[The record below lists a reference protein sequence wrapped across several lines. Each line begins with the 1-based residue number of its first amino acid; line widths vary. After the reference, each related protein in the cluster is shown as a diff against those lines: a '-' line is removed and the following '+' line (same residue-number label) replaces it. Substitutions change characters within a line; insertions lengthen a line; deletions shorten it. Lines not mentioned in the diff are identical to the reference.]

1 MHDPGSF
8 LAALAT
14 AQKRGERCAMAE
26 LVAVSGS
33 SYRRVGARLLIL
45 ESGMTR
51 GLLSGGCL
59 EADVAAHAQ
68 SVLQSGRP
76 KCVHYDLRDTEA
88 GIWGLGLGCDGVV
101 DVYIE
106 SLETNAARRMIA
118 FLTRILDERK
128 SATLRTVFASEEPV
142 GVPVGFRIGVL
153 DGELS
158 RLDSTD
164 PVPVE
169 WESASSIRFLEERIE
184 PPQRLIVCGAGED
197 AEPLVDMAV
206 QLGWHVVVL
215 DRRDERLARSAFA
228 DVRTM
233 AGAPH
238 TSLAKFELDARDAV
252 VTLTHRYE
260 DDLEILAFLY
270 ERSLMY
276 LGLLGPRTRSQRL
289 VEEVKSKAD
298 GTPVHAGGAIFAP
311 VGIDIG
317 AETPAEI
324 ALAIIAE
331 IQAVRSGRAAG
342 FLRDREAPLHPE
354 QHPEPA
360 S

>member
-1 MHDPGSF
+1 M
-8 LAALAT
+8 
-14 AQKRGERCAMAE
+14 AQ
-26 LVAVSGS
+26 LVAVHGS

-45 ESGMTR
+45 ESGMTS

-59 EADVAAHAQ
+59 EADVAAHAET
-68 SVLQSGRP
+68 VLQSGRP

-106 SLETNAARRMIA
+106 SLETDAAQHMIE
-118 FLTRILDERK
+118 FLTRIPLERK
-128 SATLRTVFASEEPV
+128 SATLRTVFASEDTAR
-142 GVPVGFRIGVL
+142 VPVGFRVGVL
-153 DGELS
+153 DGELL

-164 PVPVE
+164 PIPTG
-169 WESASSIRFLEERIE
+169 WELTSSIRFLEEKIE

-197 AEPLVDMAV
+197 AEPLVAV
-206 QLGWHVVVL
+206 AGQLGWQTVVL
-215 DRRDERLARSAFA
+215 DRRIERLERPVFGGAR
-228 DVRTM
+228 TI

-238 TSLAKFELDARDAV
+238 TSLEELNPDSRDAV

-260 DDLEILAFLY
+260 DDLEILAFLSD
-270 ERSLMY
+270 RSLMY
-276 LGLLGPRTRSQRL
+276 LGLLGPRTRSRRL
-289 VEEVKSKAD
+289 LEEVKSVGGETKAV
-298 GTPVHAGGAIFAP
+298 GSSEIFAP

-331 IQAVRSGRAAG
+331 IQAVRSGRSAG
-342 FLRDREAPLHPE
+342 FLRDRKAPLHPE
-354 QHPEPA
+354 QHAE
-360 S
+360 SST